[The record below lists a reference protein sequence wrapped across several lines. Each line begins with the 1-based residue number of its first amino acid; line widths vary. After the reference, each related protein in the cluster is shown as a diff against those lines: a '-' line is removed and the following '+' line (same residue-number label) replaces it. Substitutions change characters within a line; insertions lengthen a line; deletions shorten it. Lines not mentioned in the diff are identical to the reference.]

1 MSDDSVSTPTNIDTE
16 VSAPISS
23 SKPYDDDMME
33 AYAEDIPEG
42 DGGGSNGVQQEGN
55 GEAPKTDPNTDN
67 KDALKENDQKDEAE
81 PARAKEGD
89 KVDDGFEKV
98 PVKRQINGKEVE
110 FTVEQAIE
118 AFVSKETFNRDMDRR
133 STALAQKA
141 KQWDDKVQKFK
152 GDLGKIVE
160 KAQGGDLVTALRGIA
175 KIATNGTGLDQVK
188 FEEMYFSQ
196 LDKIREVLTKMSPEQ
211 QKAYWAERRA
221 TVAED
226 EARKLRDEKT
236 THTEISQLQNEV
248 AAVQQRYKIDD
259 QEFWG
264 NYKYLVDNVL
274 GEGKVFE
281 SKDQITTEEVVKYT
295 FQVRHERKIDEA
307 GRKAGVTDEEHLDA
321 ISQAILAT
329 GSEMSVDE
337 IAEWI
342 VKTGQ
347 VKTASA
353 TQVENLNRKAGQS
366 RFSQGSSTKK
376 ENGIPEGYDEETL
389 EELYR
394 RQPKVVKRPVR

>member
-16 VSAPISS
+16 VSAPISN

-33 AYAEDIPEG
+33 AYAEEPVLDN
-42 DGGGSNGVQQEGN
+42 GSNGTGVQSEKSDIPS
-55 GEAPKTDPNTDN
+55 PKTEDETPEE
-67 KDALKENDQKDEAE
+67 KVEEEAE

-89 KVDDGFEKV
+89 KIDDGFEKV

-175 KIATNGTGLDQVK
+175 KIATNGSGLDQVK